1 MLTEDYLIRQINIF
15 LAALA
20 RIIGFRTAYMYTQAR
35 IAIDEALEELF
46 GIRANLLHQ
55 LDDQKLHASLTN
67 LEILDTDRLQLAADL
82 FKEDGE
88 LRAATGDEGGARASW
103 QRALNFYI
111 DVVMHGG
118 GKHLPLPDEQ
128 IEALY
133 QQLKNQALDPDTW
146 FGLYIYWE
154 ERRQYGRAAAALEA
168 LLTYEDTHDQISAE
182 ARAFY
187 GRLEGL
193 SDQELLAGGL
203 DRSHVQ
209 AQLQRLTGREP

>member
-55 LDDQKLHASLTN
+55 LDDQKLLESLTN
-67 LEILDTDRLQLAADL
+67 LEILDTDRLHLAADL

-88 LRAATGDEGGARASW
+88 LRAATGDEGGARASF

-118 GKHLPLPDEQ
+118 GKHLPIPDEQ
-128 IEALY
+128 IETLY
-133 QQLKNQALDPDTW
+133 QLLKDQPLDPDTW
-146 FGLYIYWE
+146 FGIYLYADE
-154 ERRQYGRAAAALEA
+154 QRQYKRAAAALEA
-168 LLTYEDTHDQISAE
+168 LLAFDDVQDQVKSE
-182 ARAFY
+182 AHAFY
-187 GRLEGL
+187 TRLDAL
-193 SDQELLAGGL
+193 TDHDLRAGGL
-203 DRSHVQ
+203 ERNQVAS
-209 AQLQRLTGREP
+209 QLLRFSGS